1 MHVKINRGNKSK
13 AMRKRNVQ
21 ESFQEF
27 NMQESSNNHNSIE
40 TIEIIEA
47 INSTEPKVNDIPLQ
61 TNIIESIEITKASN
75 PTDPKACYIPTVQI
89 NTNLGA
95 QPKNSTNVAS
105 NPKHLVPCP
114 NCPFLRRNGHCLK
127 GSKCDFSHQFGH
139 QQPAQLYQRYNFPPF
154 RRDHA
159 CKYHTLSQ
167 IFHL

>member
-13 AMRKRNVQ
+13 AMRKRNLQ

-105 NPKHLVPCP
+105 TPKHLVPCP

-127 GSKCDFSHQFGH
+127 GSKII
-139 QQPAQLYQRYNFPPF
+139 
-154 RRDHA
+154 
-159 CKYHTLSQ
+159 
-167 IFHL
+167 IFHLFGEIMHANTIPFRKFSTCNEFPNFSSSNELP